1 MRFFLFATVLVAAVA
16 LPVAAQDADTPLQPQ
31 QGSPPERIDL
41 LAAAREADEPLEDC
55 SEEQEAALLSGEI
68 IVCRRRSDLDEYGY
82 DKARAERR
90 YARETMNKG
99 NPSAPDVFGIPD
111 HGVVAARGCFIPP
124 CPPPPAYIIDFESLP
139 DAPPGSDADRIAR
152 GLPPL
157 GRDVATPEAAARA
170 RAEQLGLPEPE
181 TGEVSPPES
190 ASPEDLPQD

>member
-1 MRFFLFATVLVAAVA
+1 MRFSSIAAALVASVA
-16 LPVAAQDADTPLQPQ
+16 SPLAAQDAETSLQPQ